1 MAFRLFLF
9 LISMVSGHDL
19 AGSKRFV
26 PEKETGWSDRIG
38 PARFAFAEAEENRYG
53 TRTLAALKGIAV
65 AVPK

>member
-1 MAFRLFLF
+1 M
-9 LISMVSGHDL
+9 
-19 AGSKRFV
+19 
-26 PEKETGWSDRIG
+26 EYG